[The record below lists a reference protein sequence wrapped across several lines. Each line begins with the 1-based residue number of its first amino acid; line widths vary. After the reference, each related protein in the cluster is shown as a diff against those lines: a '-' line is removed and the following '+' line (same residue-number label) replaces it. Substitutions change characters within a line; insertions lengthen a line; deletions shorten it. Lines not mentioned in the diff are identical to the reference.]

1 MDLTDEAISE
11 FAEHLIP
18 EGFTTATSASRVE
31 LHPPARVEWAGE
43 WLASCFRDAVAARN
57 FAGEEIPG
65 VIYVQRHDERWR
77 WDLPHAVWPLEV
89 LANKVRRELA
99 DFPEPCVFVAS
110 MVDRDRQRLRS
121 RMSARLELPWSMPWY
136 AEERSR
142 AQAQVMSGVLTVVHG
157 SSPGRSTAIP
167 DWMRFEKAAG
177 RVLVGHPS
185 RRRYRLR

>member
-1 MDLTDEAISE
+1 MDLTDEAITE

-18 EGFTTATSASRVE
+18 EAFTTSTSASRVE
-31 LHPPARVEWAGE
+31 IPPGASVEWAGE
-43 WLASCFRDAVAARN
+43 WLTSCLRDAIEARDLS
-57 FAGEEIPG
+57 GEEVPG

-89 LANKVRRELA
+89 LADKVRRELG

-110 MVDRDRQRLRS
+110 MVDRDRQRLRAT
-121 RMSARLELPWSMPWY
+121 MSARPQRPWSMPWY

-142 AQAQVMSGVLTVVHG
+142 ARAEVISGVAAVGKG
-157 SSPGRSTAIP
+157 SSPRRSTAITG
-167 DWMRFEKAAG
+167 WMSFEKAAR

>member
-1 MDLTDEAISE
+1 MELTDEAITE

-18 EGFTTATSASRVE
+18 EAFTTSTSASRVE
-31 LHPPARVEWAGE
+31 IRPPARVEWAGE
-43 WLASCFRDAVAARN
+43 WLTSCLRDAVAARDL
-57 FAGEEIPG
+57 AGDGIPG
-65 VIYVQRHDERWR
+65 VIYVQREDERWR

-89 LANKVRRELA
+89 LADKVRRQLA

-110 MVDRDRQRLRS
+110 LLDRDRQRLRS
-121 RMSARLELPWSMPWY
+121 TMSARPEMPWSMPWY

-142 AQAQVMSGVLTVVHG
+142 SRAQVMSGVLTVHG

-167 DWMRFEKAAG
+167 HWMPFEKAAR